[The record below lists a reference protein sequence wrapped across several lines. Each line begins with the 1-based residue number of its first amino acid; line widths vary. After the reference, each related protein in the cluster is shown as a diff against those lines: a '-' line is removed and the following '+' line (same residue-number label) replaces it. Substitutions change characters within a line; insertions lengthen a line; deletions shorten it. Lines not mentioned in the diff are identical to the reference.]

1 MTKVRINDLAREL
14 EVKSRPILDALE
26 AIGVS
31 GKTHSSSIEPDQ
43 ADRVRAYF
51 QNGGRGSG
59 STQRPAVENKPRID
73 LSNASKPGDA
83 VRAIIERRNAEMA
96 ARNPGLQ
103 SPAAPGGISARP
115 VSVAP
120 PVVAAA
126 PAVARPVVST
136 AGVSPSART
145 PVVSAPPPP
154 AHPVAAPP
162 TRNVVLPQQGVR
174 PSYAA
179 PAPTTPARPAVPQAT
194 VAVAPAPAPATPP
207 PAPPAAPAAPAPP
220 PAPAAATPAAPAPAS
235 APPSAP
241 SAPVTPAP
249 RRIVPLPNQGA
260 RIVAPP
266 PSPAIAS
273 RPPSGPIAAR
283 AGKPF
288 VAPPQ
293 SGSSASPGVLGRPAT
308 QAPVVVAAPRPAVV
322 AAPPAVVAPP
332 PVTPPPPPEPVAAA
346 PPAPP
351 VVEAAAPPAPPV
363 RRVIMPQTGPRP
375 IYTAPAPAP
384 GAASRR
390 PIVER
395 PRPGAPGSY
404 QPGSRPPMGGP
415 GGAAGPG
422 ARRPMHPTRTY
433 PGGPAGPGGPSGPGG
448 PPRPGFAPGGRP
460 GFPPRPGGFPPR
472 PGGAPGAA
480 PEGGAPPAGM
490 RPARPGQRRGGQRY
504 EKVKEGPMKGFQPP
518 PRYGGAMISREPM
531 PITKA
536 ITVTEGI
543 SVKDLAEKLD
553 VRGKDLIAV
562 LLMKGVLVTV
572 NQSLEGELVKDVA
585 RQFGADATVISVEE
599 QLENEAIEGFLEDT
613 SGMVEVVRSPVVT
626 VMGHV
631 DHGKTSL
638 LDAIRSTD
646 VAGGEAGGITQ
657 HIGAYKVKI
666 TKPDSPAF
674 GREIVFLDTPG
685 HEAFT
690 RMRARGA
697 KVTDIVVIVVAA
709 DDGVMPQTIEAID
722 HARAAKV
729 PIIVAVNKIDKPEAN
744 PTKVIQQLAARGLQ
758 PSTQGGDT
766 EFVEVSAKKRLN
778 LDALEE
784 MICLVA
790 DVNEQKAQPDRP
802 AVGTVIEAKLD
813 RGRGAVA
820 SILIQ
825 NGTLRTGDSYIVG
838 NTFGKIR
845 AMFDDRG
852 RPITE
857 AGPSTPVEILGLE
870 GMPDA
875 GDTFIV
881 MADRDKAKGIAQYRK
896 MKEREAQLAKSS
908 RVSLEGLAEQ
918 IKMAG
923 VKDLNLI
930 VKGDVQGSVEVIA
943 EDLAHMST
951 EKVRVRVLHSGV
963 GAITESDIL
972 LASASNA
979 VIIGF
984 NVRPE
989 RKAQELADRENV
1001 EVRLHSIIYE
1011 LREEIEKA
1019 MYGLLDPVF
1028 KENYAGRAEILQVF
1042 KITKVGQIAGCRVT
1056 DGVIRRNS
1064 QARLMRDGVEIW
1076 KGKISSLKRMKDDV
1090 TEVRDGVECG
1100 IDLAGWKDMRP
1111 GDIIETYTTEQ
1122 LDANLGQNTLA
1133 QKKAEK
1139 LEKDRAA
1146 ANAPAEA
1153 TTSA

>member
-1 MTKVRINDLAREL
+1 
-14 EVKSRPILDALE
+14 
-26 AIGVS
+26 
-31 GKTHSSSIEPDQ
+31 
-43 ADRVRAYF
+43 
-51 QNGGRGSG
+51 
-59 STQRPAVENKPRID
+59 
-73 LSNASKPGDA
+73 
-83 VRAIIERRNAEMA
+83 MA
-96 ARNPGLQ
+96 A
-103 SPAAPGGISARP
+103 
-115 VSVAP
+115 
-120 PVVAAA
+120 
-126 PAVARPVVST
+126 
-136 AGVSPSART
+136 
-145 PVVSAPPPP
+145 
-154 AHPVAAPP
+154 
-162 TRNVVLPQQGVR
+162 
-174 PSYAA
+174 
-179 PAPTTPARPAVPQAT
+179 
-194 VAVAPAPAPATPP
+194 
-207 PAPPAAPAAPAPP
+207 
-220 PAPAAATPAAPAPAS
+220 
-235 APPSAP
+235 
-241 SAPVTPAP
+241 
-249 RRIVPLPNQGA
+249 
-260 RIVAPP
+260 
-266 PSPAIAS
+266 
-273 RPPSGPIAAR
+273 
-283 AGKPF
+283 
-288 VAPPQ
+288 
-293 SGSSASPGVLGRPAT
+293 
-308 QAPVVVAAPRPAVV
+308 
-322 AAPPAVVAPP
+322 
-332 PVTPPPPPEPVAAA
+332 
-346 PPAPP
+346 
-351 VVEAAAPPAPPV
+351 
-363 RRVIMPQTGPRP
+363 
-375 IYTAPAPAP
+375 
-384 GAASRR
+384 
-390 PIVER
+390 
-395 PRPGAPGSY
+395 
-404 QPGSRPPMGGP
+404 
-415 GGAAGPG
+415 G
-422 ARRPMHPTRTY
+422 ARRPMHPTR
-433 PGGPAGPGGPSGPGG
+433 PGFAGGPGGA
-448 PPRPGFAPGGRP
+448 PRPGFAPGGARP
-460 GFPPRPGGFPPR
+460 GFPPRPGFGAR
-472 PGGAPGAA
+472 PGGAPGAPGTA
-480 PEGGAPPAGM
+480 PGPGEVPGGL

-518 PRYGGAMISREPM
+518 PRYGGQSISREPL
-531 PITKA
+531 PITKT

-553 VRGKDLIAV
+553 VRGKDLIAS
-562 LLMKGVLVTV
+562 LLMKGVFVTV

-585 RQFGADATVISVEE
+585 RQFGADANVISVEE

-613 SGMVEVVRSPVVT
+613 TGMVEMVRSPVVT

-657 HIGAYKVKI
+657 HIGAYKVRI

-729 PIIVAVNKIDKPEAN
+729 PIIVAVNKIDKPGAN
-744 PTKVIQQLAARGLQ
+744 PEKIMQQLAERGLQ
-758 PSTQGGDT
+758 PAQWGGDT
-766 EFVEVSAKKRLN
+766 EFVQVSAKQRTN

-820 SILIQ
+820 SILVQ

-852 RPITE
+852 RPVEE

-875 GDTFIV
+875 GDTFLV

-918 IKMAG
+918 IKQAG
-923 VKDLNLI
+923 MKDLNLI

-943 EDLAHMST
+943 EDLARMST

-963 GAITESDIL
+963 GAITESDVL

-984 NVRPE
+984 NVRPD
-989 RKAQELADRENV
+989 RKSQEVADRENV
-1001 EVRLHSIIYE
+1001 EIRLHSIIYE
-1011 LREEIEKA
+1011 LRDEIEKA

-1028 KENYAGRAEILQVF
+1028 KENFAGRAEILQVF

-1056 DGVIRRNS
+1056 DGIVKRNA
-1064 QARLMRDGVEIW
+1064 QARLMRDGVEVW
-1076 KGKISSLKRMKDDV
+1076 KGKISSLKRVKDDV
-1090 TEVRDGVECG
+1090 SEVREGVECG
-1100 IDLAGWKDMRP
+1100 IDLAGWKDMRA
-1111 GDIIETYTTEQ
+1111 GDIIETFTTEQ
-1122 LDANLGQNTLA
+1122 LEANLGANAADAKKRQMAELA
-1133 QKKAEK
+1133 AAKDAEN
-1139 LEKDRAA
+1139 EVARAA
-1146 ANAPAEA
+1146 ANV
-1153 TTSA
+1153 